1 MTTSPTTAPPATAHP
16 ATAPLGRL
24 HHITTI
30 AADPAANL
38 AFFRDVLGLRLI
50 KRTVNFDDPG
60 TYHLYYG
67 DETGTPGAILTVFP
81 YVGAAPG
88 RHGTGQAEEI
98 AFAIPPAA
106 LGFWIERL
114 AAKGVT
120 ADAPVRRFDET
131 VLAFR
136 DPDGLLLELVTDA
149 AATALPGFS
158 QAGVPAEHAIRG
170 FRGITLWL
178 DDTAPTARVLT
189 EVLGYAPGP
198 VEGARQRF
206 IHPAGGL
213 GSIVDLRAAAGFWRG
228 AQGAGTIHHI
238 AFRAADDAAQ
248 GAASRALAAM
258 GIAVTPQQDRSY
270 FRSTY
275 FREPGGVLFEIA
287 TDDPGFAIDE
297 AVERLG
303 EALRLPARYE
313 RHRAAI
319 EAALPKL
326 EPA

>member
-1 MTTSPTTAPPATAHP
+1 MTDATTPPAA
-16 ATAPLGRL
+16 AMLGRL

-30 AADPAANL
+30 AADAAANL
-38 AFFRDVLGLRLI
+38 AFFRNVLGLRLI

-67 DETGTPGAILTVFP
+67 DETGSPGAILTVFP

-98 AFAIPPAA
+98 AFAIPPAS

-114 AAKGVT
+114 AAHGVA
-120 ADAPVRRFDET
+120 ADTPAKRFGET

-136 DPDGLLLELVTDA
+136 GPDGLLLELVTDA
-149 AATALPGFS
+149 AAAPLPGFA
-158 QAGVPAEHAIRG
+158 QEGVPAEHAIRG
-170 FRGITLWL
+170 FSGITLWL

-206 IHPAGGL
+206 IHPGPGL
-213 GSIVDLRAAAGFWRG
+213 GRTVDLRAAPGFWRG

-238 AFRAADDAAQ
+238 AFRAASDAAQ
-248 GAASRALAAM
+248 AGASRALAAL
-258 GIAVTPQQDRSY
+258 GIAVTEQVDRTY

-297 AVERLG
+297 PRERLG
-303 EALRLPARYE
+303 ESLMLPARYE
-313 RHRAAI
+313 AHRAAI
-319 EAALPKL
+319 TAALPVL

>member
-1 MTTSPTTAPPATAHP
+1 MTGDANTIPAT
-16 ATAPLGRL
+16 LGRL

-30 AADPAANL
+30 AANPAANL

-67 DETGTPGAILTVFP
+67 NETGSPGAILTVFHH
-81 YVGAAPG
+81 VGARPG

-98 AFAIPPAA
+98 AFAIPPAS

-114 AAKGVT
+114 AAEGVT
-120 ADAPVRRFDET
+120 ADKPTHRFGET
-131 VLAFR
+131 VVGFR
-136 DPDGLLLELVTDA
+136 DPDGLLLELVTDEA
-149 AATALPGFS
+149 AAAMPGFAA
-158 QAGVPAEHAIRG
+158 AGVPAENAIRG
-170 FRGITLWL
+170 FRGVTLWL

-189 EVLGYAPGP
+189 EVLGYAAGP
-198 VEGARQRF
+198 VDGARQRF
-206 IHPAGGL
+206 IHPAAGL
-213 GSIVDLRAAAGFWRG
+213 GGIVDLRAAPGFWRG

-238 AFRAADDAAQ
+238 AFRAASDAAQ
-248 GAASRALAAM
+248 AAASRSLAEM

-297 AVERLG
+297 PVERLG
-303 EALRLPARYE
+303 EALMLPSRYE

-319 EAALPKL
+319 EAALPRL
-326 EPA
+326 ERA

>member
-1 MTTSPTTAPPATAHP
+1 MTTSPTTGSTAS
-16 ATAPLGRL
+16 LGRL

-38 AFFRDVLGLRLI
+38 AFCRDVLGLRLI

-67 DETGTPGAILTVFP
+67 DETGSPGAILTVFP
-81 YVGAAPG
+81 YVGARAG

-98 AFAIPPAA
+98 GFAIPPAS
-106 LGFWIERL
+106 LGFWVERL
-114 AAKGVT
+114 AARGVAAET
-120 ADAPVRRFDET
+120 PATRFGET

-149 AATALPGFS
+149 AAAGLPGFS
-158 QAGVPAEHAIRG
+158 QEGVPAAHAIRG
-170 FRGITLWL
+170 FSGITLWL

-206 IHPAGGL
+206 IHPGPGL
-213 GSIVDLRAAAGFWRG
+213 GRTVDLRAAPGITRG
-228 AQGAGTIHHI
+228 VQGAGTIHHI
-238 AFRAADDAAQ
+238 AFRAASDAAQ
-248 GAASRALAAM
+248 QGASRTLAGL
-258 GIAVTPQQDRSY
+258 GIAVTPQMDRSY

-297 AVERLG
+297 PVERLG
-303 EALRLPARYE
+303 EALMLPARYE
-313 RHRAAI
+313 RHRASI
-319 EAALPKL
+319 EAALPRL

>member
-1 MTTSPTTAPPATAHP
+1 MTTSPAAT
-16 ATAPLGRL
+16 LGRL

-60 TYHLYYG
+60 TWHLYYG

-81 YVGAAPG
+81 YVGARQG

-98 AFAIPPAA
+98 AFAIPPAS

-114 AAKGVT
+114 AAKGVAAET
-120 ADAPVRRFDET
+120 PAKRFGET

-136 DPDGLLLELVTDA
+136 DPDGLLLELVTDERA
-149 AATALPGFS
+149 AGLPGFA

-170 FRGITLWL
+170 FHGITLWL
-178 DDTAPTARVLT
+178 DDAAPTAAVLT
-189 EVLGYAPGP
+189 GVLGYVAAG
-198 VEGARQRF
+198 EERARQRF
-206 IHPAGGL
+206 VHPAGGL
-213 GSIVDLRAAAGFWRG
+213 GGIVDLRAAPGFWRG

-238 AFRAADDAAQ
+238 AFRAASDAAQ
-248 GAASRALAAM
+248 DGASRALAAM
-258 GIAVTPQQDRSY
+258 GIAVTPQQDRNY

-297 AVERLG
+297 PVERLG
-303 EALRLPARYE
+303 EGLMLPARYE

-319 EAALPKL
+319 EAALPRL

>member
-1 MTTSPTTAPPATAHP
+1 MTLTPNAA
-16 ATAPLGRL
+16 LGRL
-24 HHITTI
+24 HHITAI

-38 AFFRDVLGLRLI
+38 AFYRDVLGLRLI

-67 DETGTPGAILTVFP
+67 DEVGSPGAILTFFP
-81 YVGAAPG
+81 YVGARQG

-98 AFAIPPAA
+98 AFAIPPAS
-106 LGFWIERL
+106 LSFWIERL
-114 AAKGVT
+114 AAHGVA
-120 ADAPVRRFDET
+120 ADTPARRFGET

-136 DPDGLLLELVTDA
+136 DPDGLLLELVADEA
-149 AATALPGFS
+149 APALAGFA

-178 DDTAPTARVLT
+178 DDPGPTEAVLT
-189 EVLGYAPGP
+189 EVLGYVPAA

-206 IHPAGGL
+206 VHPAGGL
-213 GSIVDLRAAAGFWRG
+213 GGIVDLRAAPGFWRG

-238 AFRAADDAAQ
+238 AFRAASDAAQ
-248 GAASRALAAM
+248 EGASRALGAM
-258 GIAVTPQQDRSY
+258 GIGVTPQQDRNY

-297 AVERLG
+297 PVERLG
-303 EALRLPARYE
+303 EALMLPARYE
-313 RHRAAI
+313 RHRAQI
-319 EAALPKL
+319 EAVLPKL